1 MKRSEVAL
9 VIVAAAAMTISC
21 GSAPAPAAVATGDG
35 EVPHIGEGGVPQF
48 EVDPGW
54 PQIPPQFRVGPGS
67 AVTGDDQG
75 HVWVLTRPKVVASLP
90 EMKADTKRKPAP
102 PVMEFDQSGKY
113 VQGWGGESGP
123 GYQWP
128 SNEHGLTVDSK
139 GFVWI
144 VGNAD
149 GKSNNPSNL
158 PNDNQVLK
166 FTRSGEFV
174 RRSAR
179 AVRPAV
185 TRPRSSEGPPALPTR
200 PRRTKYSFRTATA
213 TRG

>member
-1 MKRSEVAL
+1 M
-9 VIVAAAAMTISC
+9 
-21 GSAPAPAAVATGDG
+21 
-35 EVPHIGEGGVPQF
+35 
-48 EVDPGW
+48 
-54 PQIPPQFRVGPGS
+54 
-67 AVTGDDQG
+67 QG
-75 HVWVLTRPKVVASLP
+75 HLWVLTRPKVVANLP
-90 EMKADTKRKPAP
+90 EMKADSRRKPAP

-113 VQGWGGESGP
+113 VQGWGGERGP

-144 VGNAD
+144 VGMAD

-174 RRSAR
+174 LAIGKSGLTGSNKTEVLKGAWNCLLAQDERNIRFGRLRQR
-179 AVRPAV
+179 AGDCVRC
-185 TRPRSSEGPPALPTR
+185 
-200 PRRTKYSFRTATA
+200 
-213 TRG
+213 